1 MYTVEGN
8 ASSESG
14 VVANGG
20 CVREK
25 KYKLT
30 YNRIA
35 GYGRPNYGVQ
45 GTIVPGQ
52 EQPEP
57 EQNDQP
63 AAEETPVKSVKVTAN
78 SVNVRCGNGTDF
90 ARISTVYKG
99 ALLEWIATAENGWHA
114 VLYKKQVAWISGK
127 YTEIVGATA

>member
-1 MYTVEGN
+1 M
-8 ASSESG
+8 
-14 VVANGG
+14 
-20 CVREK
+20 
-25 KYKLT
+25 
-30 YNRIA
+30 
-35 GYGRPNYGVQ
+35 
-45 GTIVPGQ
+45 
-52 EQPEP
+52 
-57 EQNDQP
+57 
-63 AAEETPVKSVKVTAN
+63 KVTGS